1 MAMRYQQPTYAVY
14 TPGQW
19 HEDVKNYADND
30 ESAPFDKRPSADMA
44 VMAESGRPSIVK
56 VEDGIHGTPVMY
68 PDRPSLTQMRN
79 YSHPNVPLITT
90 PHHLSRP
97 QDMPFNPSYAA
108 ASIWPPSASGSST
121 PTPMFGA
128 VQEPI
133 AIHFPG
139 PSNYGPFQHQDPA
152 SAVSMSP
159 QSSQGGWASAT
170 SSDGA
175 EHRPEVSSPH
185 FRPMS
190 PMTVQRSDGI
200 RKKNAR
206 FEIPKDRNLANIDAL
221 IMQSTDEQERKELK
235 QQKRL
240 LRNRQA
246 ALDSRQRKKT
256 HTEKLEME
264 KKSFTEEKKSLEDHI
279 ANLEATLLHERNQW
293 RQQQEQYENFIQQLQ
308 FDRNEAIRTKT
319 IETGDLRRQNNV
331 LKECVKDLERQ
342 QVKGHQAGAAVD
354 TFSSSFG
361 TFSNLGIDDSWADD
375 FGGPFSDDLKM
386 GGDDTP
392 QRSLTPRPTPLPEPQ
407 QGLSTKDAPFSW
419 NSFYMC
425 LLVGAFIAST
435 TSSNDATASAAP
447 SSVSTLL
454 PPLSDDY
461 RIEAGNV
468 LKAVLAAD
476 ADSIQAF
483 IPPGLSSNPSAT
495 GTGLPT
501 TITGSEL
508 SQIGGASSSL
518 DSLHTTL
525 TTPSRQQQMQAAFS
539 LTPEQYSH
547 ITNPDGIFDDDD
559 EDAHPAPKPP
569 SQLEQMFASLQ
580 AQRDEH
586 DLLTGL
592 GSKSRKRSLLLE
604 RVPEKVLRDFREMVE
619 MSRQANA
626 NVNE

>member
-1 MAMRYQQPTYAVY
+1 MAMRYPQASYAVY
-14 TPGQW
+14 PPAQW
-19 HEDVKNYADND
+19 SEDVKHFAEHD
-30 ESAPFDKRPSADMA
+30 ESSPFDKRQPSDLSAMTT
-44 VMAESGRPSIVK
+44 ESR
-56 VEDGIHGTPVMY
+56 
-68 PDRPSLTQMRN
+68 RPSLVKPMSS
-79 YSHPNVPLITT
+79 SHQ
-90 PHHLSRP
+90 LSRS
-97 QDMPFNPSYAA
+97 QDMSFNAASYAA
-108 ASIWPPSASGSST
+108 TPIWPMSNSASNT

-133 AIHFPG
+133 AVHFATH
-139 PSNYGPFQHQDPA
+139 SNYVPFQHQDPA

-159 QSSQGGWASAT
+159 QSSQGGWASAA

-175 EHRPEVSSPH
+175 EHRPEVRSPR

-221 IMQSTDEQERKELK
+221 IMQSNDEQERKELK

-264 KKSFTEEKKSLEDHI
+264 KKNFTEEKKMLEDHI
-279 ANLEATLLHERNQW
+279 ASLESTLVHERTQW
-293 RQQQEQYENFIQQLQ
+293 RQQQEQYESFIQQLQ

-342 QVKGHQAGAAVD
+342 QVKGQHGGSGAD
-354 TFSSSFG
+354 TFGSSFG
-361 TFSNLGIDDSWADD
+361 TFSNLELDDSWGDE
-375 FGGPFSDDLKM
+375 FGGAFGDDLKM
-386 GGDDTP
+386 GGEDTP
-392 QRSLTPRPTPLPEPQ
+392 QRSLTPRPAPLSEPQ
-407 QGLSTKDAPFSW
+407 QALSTKDAPFSW

-425 LLVGAFIAST
+425 LLVGAFIASA
-435 TSSNDATASAAP
+435 TSSSDSASAAT
-447 SSVSTLL
+447 SSVSSSLPLL
-454 PPLSDDY
+454 SEDY
-461 RIEAGNV
+461 RVEAGNV

-476 ADSIQAF
+476 SDSIQSF
-483 IPPGLSSNPSAT
+483 LPSGMPNNPPAAGSGFPSI
-495 GTGLPT
+495 
-501 TITGSEL
+501 ITGSEL

-518 DSLHTTL
+518 DTLHTSL

-547 ITNPDGIFDDDD
+547 ITNPDGIFDDDG
-559 EDAHPAPKPP
+559 ENAHPAPKPP

-592 GSKSRKRSLLLE
+592 SSKSRKRSLLLE

-619 MSRQANA
+619 MSRKANA
-626 NVNE
+626 NVKDS

>member
-1 MAMRYQQPTYAVY
+1 MALRYPQSTYAVY
-14 TPGQW
+14 PPAQW
-19 HEDVKNYADND
+19 SEDVKHYTDND
-30 ESAPFDKRPSADMA
+30 ESTPFDKRPTPDMS
-44 VMAESGRPSIVK
+44 VMAEGRRQSIVK
-56 VEDGIHGTPVMY
+56 VEDDFHGTPAMY
-68 PDRPSLTQMRN
+68 AERPGMAPMRN
-79 YSHPNVPLITT
+79 YSHPNVPLISTS
-90 PHHLSRP
+90 HHLSRP
-97 QDMPFNPSYAA
+97 QDMSFSTSYAA
-108 ASIWPPSASGSST
+108 GPVWPPSSSGSST

-133 AIHFPG
+133 AVHFAAL
-139 PSNYGPFQHQDPA
+139 SNYGPFQHQDPA

-159 QSSQGGWASAT
+159 QSSQGGWASTA

-175 EHRPEVSSPH
+175 EHRPEVRSPR

-221 IMQSTDEQERKELK
+221 IMQSTDDQERKELK

-264 KKSFTEEKKSLEDHI
+264 KKNFTEEKKVLEDHI
-279 ANLEATLLHERNQW
+279 ANLENRLDHEQAQCM
-293 RQQQEQYENFIQQLQ
+293 QQREQFENFIQQLQ
-308 FDRNEAIRTKT
+308 CDLNDAIRAKT
-319 IETGDLRRQNNV
+319 IETGDLRRQNNF

-342 QVKGHQAGAAVD
+342 QAKGHQAGAAVD
-354 TFSSSFG
+354 TFSNNF
-361 TFSNLGIDDSWADD
+361 TNFSNLDIDDGWVNEFD
-375 FGGPFSDDLKM
+375 GTFSDDLKM

-392 QRSLTPRPTPLPEPQ
+392 QRSLTPRPTPMSEPQ
-407 QGLSTKDAPFSW
+407 QGLSTKEAPFSW

-435 TSSNDATASAAP
+435 TSSSDATSAAS
-447 SSVSTLL
+447 SSVSTSL
-454 PPLSDDY
+454 PPLSEDY

-476 ADSIQAF
+476 ADSIQPF
-483 IPPGLSSNPSAT
+483 IPPGISTNPSTST
-495 GTGLPT
+495 GFPT
-501 TITGSEL
+501 TITGIEL

-518 DSLHTTL
+518 DSLHATL

-559 EDAHPAPKPP
+559 GDAHPAPKPP

-619 MSRQANA
+619 MSRKGNA
-626 NVNE
+626 NVKQ

>member
-1 MAMRYQQPTYAVY
+1 MAMRYPQATYAVY
-14 TPGQW
+14 PPAQW
-19 HEDVKNYADND
+19 SEDVKNFADND
-30 ESAPFDKRPSADMA
+30 ESSPFDKRQPSDMS
-44 VMAESGRPSIVK
+44 VMATESRRPSLVK
-56 VEDGIHGTPVMY
+56 VEDDFHGTTAMY
-68 PDRPSLTQMRN
+68 PERTGMAQVRT
-79 YSHPNVPLITT
+79 YSHPTVAPIGGS
-90 PHHLSRP
+90 HQLSRS
-97 QDMPFNPSYAA
+97 QDMSFNTAPYGAA
-108 ASIWPPSASGSST
+108 PIWPMSSSASNT

-133 AIHFPG
+133 AVHFATH
-139 PSNYGPFQHQDPA
+139 SSYVPFQHQDPA

-159 QSSQGGWASAT
+159 QSSQGGWASAA

-175 EHRPEVSSPH
+175 EHRPEVRSPR

-221 IMQSTDEQERKELK
+221 IMQSNDEQERKELK

-264 KKSFTEEKKSLEDHI
+264 KKNFTEEKKMLEDHI
-279 ANLEATLLHERNQW
+279 ASLESTLVHERTQW
-293 RQQQEQYENFIQQLQ
+293 RQQQEQYESFIQQLQ

-342 QVKGHQAGAAVD
+342 QAKGQPAGAGVD
-354 TFSSSFG
+354 TFASSFG
-361 TFSNLGIDDSWADD
+361 TFSNLEIDDSWGDE
-375 FGGPFSDDLKM
+375 FGGAFSDDLKM
-386 GGDDTP
+386 GGEDTP
-392 QRSLTPRPTPLPEPQ
+392 QRSLTPRPAPLSEPQ
-407 QGLSTKDAPFSW
+407 QALSTKDAPFSW

-425 LLVGAFIAST
+425 LLVGAFIASA
-435 TSSNDATASAAP
+435 TSSSDSASAAT
-447 SSVSTLL
+447 SSVSSSLPLL
-454 PPLSDDY
+454 SEDY
-461 RIEAGNV
+461 RVEAGNV
-468 LKAVLAAD
+468 LKAVLATD
-476 ADSIQAF
+476 SDSIQSF
-483 IPPGLSSNPSAT
+483 IPGMSNNQPAPGA
-495 GTGLPT
+495 GFPT

-518 DSLHTTL
+518 DTLHTSL

-547 ITNPDGIFDDDD
+547 ITNPDGIFDDDN
-559 EDAHPAPKPP
+559 ESAHPAPKPP

-592 GSKSRKRSLLLE
+592 SSKSRKRSLLLE

-619 MSRQANA
+619 MSRKANA
-626 NVNE
+626 NIKD